1 MPTSFGTL
9 PMPQPSNKIAAM
21 PSSVH
26 RLLSAAFLAAA
37 VAMPGVPAT
46 AVAADEI
53 PASVAVVEVAIVK
66 VEVKLESGKVIKH
79 DGVLFEWG
87 DEGNVVLKY
96 DDHTHDVAL
105 KVERP
110 DENGKKIDLT
120 VGYSR
125 DGNLIITP
133 QQVSTEA
140 KKREVIRIEGGAAIA
155 LTVTPKKVKLDE
167 NGNPVE
173 PIPPD
178 EPAPPPPKSK
188 EKPKAP
194 PQQPPAPPPEP
205 PKKERPKLK
214 GPDSDDPLEGLK

>member
-1 MPTSFGTL
+1 MSTSFGTL
-9 PMPQPSNKIAAM
+9 PMSQPSNKIAAM

-105 KVERP
+105 KVDRP

-125 DGNLIITP
+125 DGTLIITP

-178 EPAPPPPKSK
+178 EPPPKPKEK

-194 PQQPPAPPPEP
+194 PQQPPAPPPEQ
-205 PKKERPKLK
+205 PKEKRPKLK
-214 GPDSDDPLEGLK
+214 GPDSNDPLEGLK

>member
-1 MPTSFGTL
+1 
-9 PMPQPSNKIAAM
+9 M
-21 PSSVH
+21 PSTVH
-26 RLLSAAFLAAA
+26 RLLSAAILAASVGFA
-37 VAMPGVPAT
+37 GVPT
-46 AVAADEI
+46 SGHAADGDDQI
-53 PASVAVVEVAIVK
+53 PATMTIVEVAIIK
-66 VEVKLESGKVIKH
+66 VELKLESGKVIKH

-110 DENGKKIDLT
+110 DENGKKVDLT

-125 DGNLIITP
+125 DGELIIQP
-133 QQVSTEA
+133 QAVSTEV

-155 LTVTPKKVKLDE
+155 LTGTPKKVKLDE

-178 EPAPPPPKSK
+178 EPKEKEKPKD
-188 EKPKAP
+188 KPKAP
-194 PQQPPAPPPEP
+194 PPAPPKEQDP

-214 GPDSDDPLEGLK
+214 GPDTNDPLEGVK

>member
-1 MPTSFGTL
+1 MKQT
-9 PMPQPSNKIAAM
+9 SNKIAAM
-21 PSSVH
+21 PSSVNPML
-26 RLLSAAFLAAA
+26 RAAILA
-37 VAMPGVPAT
+37 VAIALPSAPAT
-46 AVAADEI
+46 SHAADRTADAI
-53 PASVAVVEVAIVK
+53 PQSMAIVEVAIVK

-105 KVERP
+105 KVDRP
-110 DENGKKIDLT
+110 DENGKAISLT
-120 VGYSR
+120 VGYAR
-125 DGNLIITP
+125 DGEAIIAP
-133 QQVSTEA
+133 QTVATEA
-140 KKREVIRIEGGAAIA
+140 KKREVIRIEGGSAIA

-178 EPAPPPPKSK
+178 EPKPKEK

-194 PQQPPAPPPEP
+194 DQPAPPPDQ
-205 PKKERPKLK
+205 PKEKRPKLK
-214 GPDSDDPLEGLK
+214 GPDSNDPLEGVK

>member
-1 MPTSFGTL
+1 MS
-9 PMPQPSNKIAAM
+9 QPSNKIAAM

-46 AVAADEI
+46 AGAADEI
-53 PASVAVVEVAIVK
+53 PASVAIVEVAIVK

-96 DDHTHDVAL
+96 D
-105 KVERP
+105 RP

-125 DGNLIITP
+125 DGTLIITP

-178 EPAPPPPKSK
+178 EPPPKPKEK
-188 EKPKAP
+188 EKPKEKAP
-194 PQQPPAPPPEP
+194 PQPPAPPPEP
-205 PKKERPKLK
+205 PKEKRPKIK
-214 GPDSDDPLEGLK
+214 GPDSNDPLEGLK

>member
-1 MPTSFGTL
+1 
-9 PMPQPSNKIAAM
+9 MPQPSNKIAAM
-21 PSSVH
+21 PSTVH

-37 VAMPGVPAT
+37 MAMPGVPMAQ
-46 AVAADEI
+46 ADDQI
-53 PASVAVVEVAIVK
+53 PAAVAVVEVAIVK

-105 KVERP
+105 KVDRP

-125 DGNLIITP
+125 DGTLVITP

-188 EKPKAP
+188 EKEKPKAP
-194 PQQPPAPPPEP
+194 PQPPAPPPEP

-214 GPDSDDPLEGLK
+214 GPDSNDPLEGLK

>member
-1 MPTSFGTL
+1 MQQT
-9 PMPQPSNKIAAM
+9 SNKIAAM
-21 PSSVH
+21 PSSVNRALH
-26 RLLSAAFLAAA
+26 AAILA
-37 VAMPGVPAT
+37 VAVALAGAPAT
-46 AVAADEI
+46 SEAADRMADEI
-53 PASVAVVEVAIVK
+53 PQSVAITEVAMVK

-105 KVERP
+105 KVDRP
-110 DENGKKIDLT
+110 DANGKAISLT
-120 VGYSR
+120 VGYAR
-125 DGNLIITP
+125 DGEAIITP
-133 QQVSTEA
+133 QTVSTEA
-140 KKREVIRIEGGAAIA
+140 KKREVIRIEGGSAIA

-178 EPAPPPPKSK
+178 EPAPKPKEK

-194 PQQPPAPPPEP
+194 DQPAPPPEQ
-205 PKKERPKLK
+205 PKEKRPKIK
-214 GPDSDDPLEGLK
+214 GPDSNDPLEGLK

>member
-1 MPTSFGTL
+1 MQQT
-9 PMPQPSNKIAAM
+9 SNKIAAM

-26 RLLSAAFLAAA
+26 RLLNAAILAAA
-37 VAMPGVPAT
+37 VTIPAAPAMGWAADRT
-46 AVAADEI
+46 ADEI
-53 PASVAVVEVAIVK
+53 PQSVAIVEVAIVK

-105 KVERP
+105 KVDRT
-110 DENGKKIDLT
+110 DDSGKAIKLT
-120 VGYSR
+120 VGYAR
-125 DGNLIITP
+125 DGESIIQP
-133 QQVSTEA
+133 QTVSTEA
-140 KKREVIRIEGGAAIA
+140 KKREVIRIEGGSAIA

-178 EPAPPPPKSK
+178 EPKPKEKDKPK
-188 EKPKAP
+188 EQKPKAP
-194 PQQPPAPPPEP
+194 VQPAPPPEP
-205 PKKERPKLK
+205 PKRPKLK
-214 GPDSDDPLEGLK
+214 GPDSNDPLEGVK